1 MKLRDL
7 VRGLEHRQIHGKA
20 SVEIEGIAYNS
31 RRVERGSVFVA
42 MKGQD
47 ADGHDYVEEAIERGA
62 RAVVLEDENRR
73 IGKIPTVVVENSRK
87 ALGVISSAFFGNPSA
102 KMTLIGVTGTNG
114 KTTTTYLAESI
125 LKGTGF
131 RTGVIG
137 TIDYHFE
144 GTFRRATT
152 TTPESYELQKM
163 LKEMLEQGISH
174 VIMEVS
180 SHALHQHR
188 TEGCHFDIG
197 VFTNLTPDHLDYHK
211 TMDHYFESKASLFT
225 HFLRQSMKPH
235 SVALINLDDPKGRA
249 LWERFPLPKMSY
261 GLEGGERHI
270 SAKDIH
276 ATITGLSA
284 TVITPNGGFSFHSP
298 LLGEFNLYNIL
309 ASAGIGLAL
318 KVDLEAVRSGIET
331 LGGVPGRVE
340 RIRNDR
346 GVHVFVDYAHTPDA
360 LERILRT
367 LKNAKGGGRI
377 ITVFGCGGDRDRRKR
392 PLMGA
397 IAGRYS
403 DLAVITSDNPRTED
417 PTAIIEEIEQGMRTE
432 SIPAIDRKELGR
444 GFGEK
449 GYVKVLGRREGIRLA
464 VELAKAGDVVLIAG
478 KGHED
483 YQIIGR
489 ERFPFDD
496 RHEIR
501 EALKEIQD
509 EQ

>member
-7 VRGLEHRQIHGKA
+7 VRGLEPRQIHGET
-20 SVEIEGIAYNS
+20 SIEIEGIAYNS
-31 RRVERGSVFVA
+31 RQIERGSVFVA
-42 MKGQD
+42 MRGQG
-47 ADGHDYVEEAIERGA
+47 ADGHDYIGEAIERGA
-62 RAVVLEDENRR
+62 RVVILEDENRR
-73 IGKIPTVVVENSRK
+73 IKGIPTLVVENSRK
-87 ALGVISSAFFGNPSA
+87 ALGAISTAFFGNPSTE
-102 KMTLIGVTGTNG
+102 MTLIGITGTNG

-125 LKGTGF
+125 LKGAGF

-137 TIDYHFE
+137 TIDYHFD

-152 TTPESYELQKM
+152 TTPESYDLQKM
-163 LKEMLEQGISH
+163 LKEMLEQGVSH

-197 VFTNLTPDHLDYHK
+197 VFTNLTTDHLDYHK

-225 HFLRQSMKPH
+225 RFLRQTMKPH
-235 SVALINLDDPKGRA
+235 SVALINFDDPKGRA
-249 LWERFPLPKMSY
+249 LWEMYPLPKVSY
-261 GLEGGERHI
+261 GLEGERHI

-276 ATITGLSA
+276 ASINGLSA
-284 TVITPNGGFSFHSP
+284 TVITPNGGFSFRSP

-331 LGGVPGRVE
+331 LHGVPGRVE
-340 RIRNDR
+340 RIRNHR
-346 GVHVFVDYAHTPDA
+346 GVHIFVDYAHTPDA
-360 LERILRT
+360 LDRILRT
-367 LKNAKGGGRI
+367 LRDAKGVGRI
-377 ITVFGCGGDRDRRKR
+377 ITVFGCGGDRDRGKR

-417 PTAIIEEIEQGMRTE
+417 PTAIIKEIERGMRTE
-432 SIPAIDRKELGR
+432 SIPAMDRKELAR
-444 GFGEK
+444 GFREK
-449 GYVKVLGRREGIRLA
+449 GYVKVLERREGIRLA
-464 VELAKAGDVVLIAG
+464 IELAKVGDVVLVAG

-489 ERFPFDD
+489 KRFPFDD
-496 RHEIR
+496 RYELR
-501 EALKEIQD
+501 EALKKNHD
-509 EQ
+509 EK

>member
-7 VRGLEHRQIHGKA
+7 VRGLEPRQIHGET
-20 SVEIEGIAYNS
+20 SIEIEGIAYNS
-31 RRVERGSVFVA
+31 RQLERGSVFVA
-42 MKGQD
+42 MRGQD
-47 ADGHDYVEEAIERGA
+47 ADGHDYIEEAIERGA

-73 IGKIPTVVVENSRK
+73 IAGIPTVVVENSRK
-87 ALGVISSAFFGNPSA
+87 ALGGISTAFFDNPSA
-102 KMTLIGVTGTNG
+102 DMTLIGITGTNG

-125 LKGTGF
+125 LKGAGF
-131 RTGVIG
+131 STGVIG

-152 TTPESYELQKM
+152 TTPESYDLQKM
-163 LKEMLEQGISH
+163 LKEMLEQGVSH

-188 TEGCHFDIG
+188 TEGCHFAIG

-211 TMDHYFESKASLFT
+211 TMDHYFETKASLFT
-225 HFLRQSMKPH
+225 RFLRQSMKPH

-249 LWERFPLPKMSY
+249 LWKMLPLPKMSY
-261 GLEGGERHI
+261 GLEGKRHI
-270 SAKDIH
+270 SARDIH
-276 ATITGLSA
+276 ASISGLSA
-284 TVITPNGGFSFHSP
+284 EVITPNGGFSFRSP

-309 ASAGIGLAL
+309 ASVGIGLAS
-318 KVDLEAVRSGIET
+318 KVDLEAMQRGIEA

-360 LERILRT
+360 LERILRA
-367 LKNAKGGGRI
+367 LKTAKGGGRI
-377 ITVFGCGGDRDRRKR
+377 ITVFGCGGDRDRGKR

-403 DLAVITSDNPRTED
+403 HLAVITSDNPRTED
-417 PTAIIEEIEQGMRTE
+417 PTTIIKEIERGMRTE
-432 SIPAIDRKELGR
+432 SIPAMDRKGLAR

-449 GYVKVLGRREGIRLA
+449 GYVKVSERRKGIRLA
-464 VELAKAGDVVLIAG
+464 IELAKAGDVVLVAG

-501 EALKEIQD
+501 EALKRMKD
-509 EQ
+509 EK

>member
-1 MKLRDL
+1 
-7 VRGLEHRQIHGKA
+7 VRGLQPRQMHGET

-31 RRVERGSVFVA
+31 RQVETGFVFVA
-42 MKGQD
+42 IRGQD
-47 ADGHDYVEEAIERGA
+47 VDGHDYIEEAIKRGA
-62 RAVVLEDENRR
+62 RAVVLEDENQR
-73 IGKIPTVVVENSRK
+73 IGGIPTVVVENSRK
-87 ALGVISSAFFGNPSA
+87 ALGGISTVFFGNPSA
-102 KMTLIGVTGTNG
+102 EMTLIGITGTNG
-114 KTTTTYLAESI
+114 KTTTTYLTESI
-125 LKGTGF
+125 LKGAGF

-137 TIDYHFE
+137 TIDYHFQ

-152 TTPESYELQKM
+152 TTPESYDLQKM
-163 LKEMLEQGISH
+163 LKEMLEQGVSH

-197 VFTNLTPDHLDYHK
+197 VFTNLTPDHLDYHG

-225 HFLRQSMKPH
+225 RFLRQSMKPH
-235 SVALINLDDPKGRA
+235 SLALINLDDPKGRA
-249 LWERFPLPKMSY
+249 LWKMLPLPKMSY
-261 GLEGGERHI
+261 GLEGERHI

-276 ATITGLSA
+276 ASISGLSA
-284 TVITPNGGFSFHSP
+284 KVITPNGGFSFRSP

-318 KVDLEAVRSGIET
+318 KVDLEAMRSGIEA

-340 RIRNDR
+340 RIQNDR
-346 GVHVFVDYAHTPDA
+346 QVHIFVDYAHTPDA
-360 LERILRT
+360 LERVLRT
-367 LKNAKGGGRI
+367 LKDAKGGGRI
-377 ITVFGCGGDRDRRKR
+377 ITVFGCGGDRDRGKR

-403 DLAVITSDNPRTED
+403 DFAVITSDNPRTEH
-417 PTAIIEEIEQGMRTE
+417 PPAIIEEIERGMMTE
-432 SIPAIDRKELGR
+432 SIPAIDRKELTR

-449 GYVKVLGRREGIRLA
+449 GYVKVLERREGIRLA
-464 VELAKAGDVVLIAG
+464 IELAKAGDVVLVAG

-496 RHEIR
+496 SHEIS
-501 EALKEIQD
+501 EALKKNQNEK
-509 EQ
+509 